1 MPADAPP
8 EDKQRLLLF
17 IEKLLDEED
26 ELGFLLQLE
35 KNDLERL
42 VVAIRGRL
50 DRSR

>member
-1 MPADAPP
+1 VDALP
-8 EDKQRLLLF
+8 EDKKRLLQI
-17 IEKLLDEED
+17 IEKLLDVKD

-42 VVAIRGRL
+42 VVAIRGGL

>member
-1 MPADAPP
+1 MPADAPLG
-8 EDKQRLLLF
+8 DKKRLLQI
-17 IEKLLDEED
+17 IEKLLDEEH

>member
-8 EDKQRLLLF
+8 GDKKRLLQI

-35 KNDLERL
+35 ENDLERL